1 MKTVVLVEVFSVTL
15 LSLFVLKRDSQFLPM
30 KSVSGRTDRKM
41 GFEF

>member
-15 LSLFVLKRDSQFLPM
+15 LSLFVLKRDSQFLQM
-30 KSVSGRTDRKM
+30 KSVSGRTDRGM